1 MVNPT
6 RLDYSPQG
14 GRQFESISDAIKG
27 ASTSGL
33 NGGRAIEV
41 AVTTSPQKV
50 AHGLGKPYTGFF
62 VINSA
67 AAASVFSPSAEDKA
81 LYVTVQASVATN
93 VTLWVF

>member
-27 ASTSGL
+27 ASTAGL
-33 NGGRAIEV
+33 NGGRSITADVSATAKDI
-41 AVTTSPQKV
+41 
-50 AHGLGKPYTGFF
+50 AHGLGKPYTGYFLIGSDTPIS
-62 VINSA
+62 V
-67 AAASVFSPSAEDKA
+67 ASPGGEDKSKF
-81 LYVTVQASVATN
+81 VRIEASGPAT

>member
-27 ASTSGL
+27 ASTAGL
-33 NGGRAIEV
+33 NGGRSITADVSATARDI
-41 AVTTSPQKV
+41 
-50 AHGLGKPYTGFF
+50 AHGLGKPYTGYFL
-62 VINSA
+62 INSDA
-67 AAASVFSPSAEDKA
+67 AVSVFSPGGEDKSKF
-81 LYVTVQASVATN
+81 VRVQSSGPAT

>member
-33 NGGRAIEV
+33 NGGRKIDV
-41 AVTTSPQKV
+41 AVTATPQKV

-62 VINSA
+62 LINSDA
-67 AAASVFSPSAEDKA
+67 AVTVFSPSSDEPSKF
-81 LYVTVQASVATN
+81 LTVAASGPAN

>member
-33 NGGRAIEV
+33 NGGRKIDV

-50 AHGLGKPYTGFF
+50 AHGLGKPYTGFM
-62 VINSA
+62 VINSDLA
-67 AAASVFSPSAEDKA
+67 TSVFSPSSENTDRFI
-81 LYVTVQASVATN
+81 TVQASVAAN
-93 VTLWVF
+93 VTIWVF

>member
-33 NGGRAIEV
+33 NGGRKID
-41 AVTTSPQKV
+41 VTVTATAQKI
-50 AHGLGKPYTGFF
+50 AHGLGRPYTGFF
-62 VINSA
+62 VINSDA
-67 AAASVFSPSAEDKA
+67 AVSVYSPSSDEPSKFI
-81 LYVTVQASVATN
+81 TIQASGPAN